1 MRMTHQYGKGVDI
14 ELRHLRCFVGVV
26 DTGTFTD
33 AGIQLGI
40 SQTAV
45 SRNVAALE
53 TALGVRLL
61 RRTTRS
67 TELTPAGERVIRYA
81 RRALTV
87 VSDLRQE
94 ASACTD
100 TVRMGYAWSAL
111 GKHTPELQRR
121 WAVSFPHLELR
132 LIRTNTPTAG
142 LSDGT
147 TDLSILRRTPDLTAL
162 DVEVIGSEK
171 RYCAMSIEDPLASK
185 RSVTLTEIATRPVAI
200 DQRTGSTRLDL
211 WPEGKQPQKTINT
224 DDVDD
229 WLTVIGSSRARGI
242 TAESTAHQYRRH
254 GVVYRPVRDVTPVR
268 VYAAWLKTDPPQAL
282 RDAISLLQEIYGQQ
296 PRGTGSNG
304 I

>member
-1 MRMTHQYGKGVDI
+1 MDV
-14 ELRHLRCFVGVV
+14 ELRHLRSFVEVI

-53 TALGVRLL
+53 AALGVRLL
-61 RRTTRS
+61 HRTTRS

-81 RRALTV
+81 RRALMV
-87 VSDLRQE
+87 ISDLRQE

-111 GKHTPELQRR
+111 GRHTPELQHR
-121 WAVSFPHLELR
+121 WAVQFPHLELR
-132 LIRTNTPTAG
+132 LIRSNTPTAG

-147 TDLSILRRTPDLTAL
+147 SDLSILRRTPDLAAL
-162 DVEVIGSEK
+162 DVELIGSEK
-171 RYCAMSIEDPLASK
+171 RYCAMSVEDPLAGK

-229 WLTVIGSSRARGI
+229 WLTVIGSGKARGI
-242 TAESTAHQYRRH
+242 TAESTTHQYRRQ
-254 GVVYRPVRDVTPVR
+254 GVVYRPVRDATPVP

-282 RDAISLLQEIYGQQ
+282 EDAIALLRDIYGQQ
-296 PRGTGSNG
+296 SHGTGSSG
-304 I
+304 T